1 MDTEIIATSAVNL
14 EISKTERLS
23 PFVNEKDK
31 EPCWDGNI
39 YIYANK
45 QHSKDNIKRVPVQI
59 KGEAV
64 SRRKVKE
71 HIHYEI
77 SAANLTAYKL
87 DGGVIFFV
95 VYIDN
100 KTGEKLQIY
109 YSELLPEK
117 IKRSMKLLFAC

>member
-64 SRRKVKE
+64 SRR
-71 HIHYEI
+71 
-77 SAANLTAYKL
+77 
-87 DGGVIFFV
+87 
-95 VYIDN
+95 
-100 KTGEKLQIY
+100 
-109 YSELLPEK
+109 
-117 IKRSMKLLFAC
+117 